1 MRGVKVAPGSP
12 PIDVAEGT
20 LFASRNE
27 LCDSGVHGVRM
38 QGIWTSEGR
47 VIGIVLNGGY
57 EDDIDLGDVIVYTGD
72 GGRDPNTGKQIEDQ
86 GFTSGNRGLVV
97 AKALNTPI
105 RVTRGWKCKSDQA
118 PAKGFR
124 YDGLYDVG
132 AYEYVQGSEGYFVWR
147 FTLLKHSSPSDEDT
161 SETGQ
166 PEDFGAEDFSIFL
179 EDDAAINQGERRT
192 DLRNQSSE
200 LLVEKGTVWPD
211 SEQIMTLLLSDKE
224 GMNPKQPNLDESVHV
239 FQTIHLEG
247 TGIGVFRLQIPQ
259 GLDHSQE
266 GAVLLLH
273 WKQIADAD
281 DGTFPSFE
289 VRFFQTDGTQCA
301 AELSENY
308 GYQGTQV
315 LVFDQIPVVCEVVTS
330 GEWQID
336 FDRVFT
342 CSVISDVESGD
353 SNSVFRFEDYTD
365 SGKIIRVASDKK
377 LVSDGEYEIGG
388 KFQLRAYG
396 KFVRTQYSWL
406 NAPVNVSL
414 LELLESY
421 DSGFVGERVLP
432 RGTILVEVRSPG
444 RNWSLNLED
453 L

>member
-1 MRGVKVAPGSP
+1 MAGKMVVPGSP
-12 PIDVAEGT
+12 PSDVAEGT

-27 LCDSGVHGVRM
+27 LCESGVHGVRM

-86 GFTSGNRGLVV
+86 GFTSGNRGLVI

-118 PAKGFR
+118 PVKGFR

-132 AYEYVQGSEGYFVWR
+132 TYEYVRGSEGYFVWR
-147 FTLLKHSSPSDEDT
+147 FTLLKHSSSSSENT
-161 SETGQ
+161 GETGQ
-166 PEDFGAEDFSIFL
+166 SKDFGADDFSVFL
-179 EDDAAINQGERRT
+179 EDDASVNQGGRPN
-192 DLRNQSSE
+192 DLQSESSE
-200 LLVEKGTVWPD
+200 LFVGSGTVQAD
-211 SEQIMTLLLSDKE
+211 VDQIVTLLTGDKG
-224 GMNPKQPNLDESVHV
+224 GMNPEMPTLDESVHA
-239 FQTIHLEG
+239 FKTIHLEG

-266 GAVLLLH
+266 GAALLLH
-273 WKQIADAD
+273 WKQIVEAD
-281 DGTFPSFE
+281 DGTVPRFE
-289 VRFFQTDGTQCA
+289 VRFFQADGTQCA

-336 FDRVFT
+336 FDQILT
-342 CSVISDVESGD
+342 CPVISNVESGD

-377 LVSDGEYEIGG
+377 IVSDGEFEIGG
-388 KFQLRAYG
+388 TFQLRAYG
-396 KFVRTQYSWL
+396 KYVRSQYSWMDYPL
-406 NAPVNVSL
+406 NVSL

-432 RGTILVEVRSPG
+432 SGTILVEVRSPG

>member
-1 MRGVKVAPGSP
+1 MAGKKVVPGSP
-12 PIDVAEGT
+12 PSDVAEGT

-86 GFTSGNRGLVV
+86 GFTSGNRGLVI
-97 AKALNTPI
+97 AKALKTPI

-124 YDGLYDVG
+124 YDGLYNVG
-132 AYEYVQGSEGYFVWR
+132 TYEYVRGSEGYFVWQ
-147 FTLLKHSSPSDEDT
+147 FTLLKHSSSSNENT
-161 SETGQ
+161 GETGQ
-166 PEDFGAEDFSIFL
+166 PEDFGADDFSVFL
-179 EDDAAINQGERRT
+179 EDDVSANQGGRRT
-192 DLRNQSSE
+192 ELQNQSPE
-200 LLVEKGTVWPD
+200 LFVDSGTVQAD
-211 SEQIMTLLLSDKE
+211 VDQIVTILLGDKE
-224 GMNPKQPNLDESVHV
+224 GINPEKPDLDEGLHA
-239 FQTIHLEG
+239 FKPIHLKG

-266 GAVLLLH
+266 GAALLLH
-273 WKQIADAD
+273 WKQIVYAD
-281 DGTFPSFE
+281 DAITPRFE
-289 VRFFQTDGTQCA
+289 VRFFQADGTQCA

-330 GEWQID
+330 GKWQID
-336 FDRVFT
+336 FERILT
-342 CSVISDVESGD
+342 CPNISNVESGD
-353 SNSVFRFEDYTD
+353 YNSVFRFEDYLD
-365 SGKIIRVASDKK
+365 SGKIIRVTSEKK
-377 LVSDGEYEIGG
+377 LVSDGENYSGG
-388 KFQLRAYG
+388 TFQLRAYG

-406 NAPVNVSL
+406 NTPVNVSL

-421 DSGFVGERVLP
+421 DSEFAGERVLP
-432 RGTILVEVRSPG
+432 SGTILVEVRSPG